1 MEMTDASIRFLEI
14 EFANTIS
21 SLTNLTE
28 EIKLARFELSS
39 KLNFEDED
47 INVSAIVDKCN
58 EFNKMINIITAVIE
72 ILDRIRPEEL
82 RLIYKKIVELSAFVE
97 IEYPTYKNDMIY
109 VKEIYFN
116 FNDFKEK
123 LIKRKYT
130 YTLEDLF
137 NDELERLD
145 AINSISAD
153 IVLNKKLLK
162 KDFDSDLE
170 YGDTIVDR
178 IEKIKDLEFIL
189 RYLAN
194 IPNND

>member
-1 MEMTDASIRFLEI
+1 MTDSSIRFLERK
-14 EFANTIS
+14 FSDTIK
-21 SLTNLTE
+21 NLENLME

-58 EFNKMINIITAVIE
+58 EYNKMINTTNAIIEV
-72 ILDRIRPEEL
+72 LNRIRPEEL
-82 RLIYKKIVELSAFVE
+82 RLIYKKIVELSAYVE
-97 IEYPTYKNDMIY
+97 IEYPAYKRDMLY

-116 FNDFKEK
+116 FNEFKDK
-123 LIKRKYT
+123 LIERKYT
-130 YTLEDLF
+130 FTLEDLF

-170 YGDTIVDR
+170 YGDTIIDR

-189 RYLAN
+189 KYLAN

>member
-1 MEMTDASIRFLEI
+1 MTDASIRFLEI

-58 EFNKMINIITAVIE
+58 EYNKMINTTNAIIEV
-72 ILDRIRPEEL
+72 LNRIRPEEL
-82 RLIYKKIVELSAFVE
+82 RLIYKKIVELSAYVE
-97 IEYPTYKNDMIY
+97 IEYPAYKRDMLY

-116 FNDFKEK
+116 FNEFKDK
-123 LIKRKYT
+123 LIERKYT
-130 YTLEDLF
+130 FTLEDLF

-194 IPNND
+194 IPSNN

>member
-1 MEMTDASIRFLEI
+1 MTDSSIRFLEI

-58 EFNKMINIITAVIE
+58 EYNKMINTTNAIIEV
-72 ILDRIRPEEL
+72 LNRIRPEEL
-82 RLIYKKIVELSAFVE
+82 KLIYKKIVELSAFVE

-116 FNDFKEK
+116 FNEFQKK
-123 LIKRKYT
+123 LIDRKYT
-130 YTLEDLF
+130 FVIEELF
-137 NDELERLD
+137 NNELKKLD
-145 AINSISAD
+145 AINSLSAD
-153 IVLNKKLLK
+153 LVLNRKLLQK
-162 KDFDSDLE
+162 EFDSDLE
-170 YGDTIVDR
+170 YGDCIVDR

-189 RYLAN
+189 KFLAM
-194 IPNND
+194 IPNKDL

>member
-1 MEMTDASIRFLEI
+1 MTDSSIRFLEI

-28 EIKLARFELSS
+28 ELKLARFELSS

-58 EFNKMINIITAVIE
+58 EYNKMINTTNAIIEV
-72 ILDRIRPEEL
+72 LNRIRPEEL
-82 RLIYKKIVELSAFVE
+82 RLIYKKIVELSAYVE
-97 IEYPTYKNDMIY
+97 IEYPAYKRDMLY

-116 FNDFKEK
+116 FNEFKDK
-123 LIKRKYT
+123 LIERKYT
-130 YTLEDLF
+130 FTLEDLF

-162 KDFDSDLE
+162 KEFDSDLE

-178 IEKIKDLEFIL
+178 IEKIKNLEFIL

-194 IPNND
+194 IPSND

>member
-1 MEMTDASIRFLEI
+1 MTDASIRFLEI

-28 EIKLARFELSS
+28 EIKLARFKLSS

-58 EFNKMINIITAVIE
+58 EYNKMINTTNAIIEV
-72 ILDRIRPEEL
+72 LNRIRPEEL
-82 RLIYKKIVELSAFVE
+82 RLIYKKIVELSAYVE
-97 IEYPTYKNDMIY
+97 IEYPAYKRDMLY

-116 FNDFKEK
+116 FNEFKDN
-123 LIKRKYT
+123 LIERKYT
-130 YTLEDLF
+130 FTLEDLF
-137 NDELERLD
+137 NNELKRLD

-170 YGDTIVDR
+170 YGNTIVDR

>member
-1 MEMTDASIRFLEI
+1 MTDSSIRFLEGK
-14 EFANTIS
+14 FSDTIK
-21 SLTNLTE
+21 NLENLME

-58 EFNKMINIITAVIE
+58 EYNKMINIANAIIE
-72 ILDRIRPEEL
+72 VLNRIRPEEL
-82 RLIYKKIVELSAFVE
+82 RLIYKKIVELSAYVE
-97 IEYPTYKNDMIY
+97 IEYPAYKRDMLY

-116 FNDFKEK
+116 FNEFKDK

-130 YTLEDLF
+130 FTLEDLF

-194 IPNND
+194 IPSND

>member
-1 MEMTDASIRFLEI
+1 MTDSSIRFLEI

-58 EFNKMINIITAVIE
+58 EYNKMINTTNAIIEV
-72 ILDRIRPEEL
+72 LNRIRPEEL
-82 RLIYKKIVELSAFVE
+82 RLIYKKIVELSAYVE
-97 IEYPTYKNDMIY
+97 IEYPAYKRDMLY

-116 FNDFKEK
+116 FNEFKDK
-123 LIKRKYT
+123 LIERKYT
-130 YTLEDLF
+130 FTLEDLF

-194 IPNND
+194 IPSND

>member
-1 MEMTDASIRFLEI
+1 MTDSSIRFLEI

-28 EIKLARFELSS
+28 ELKLARFELSS

-58 EFNKMINIITAVIE
+58 EYNKMINTTNAIIEV
-72 ILDRIRPEEL
+72 LNRIRPEEL
-82 RLIYKKIVELSAFVE
+82 RLIYKKIVELSAYVE
-97 IEYPTYKNDMIY
+97 IEYPAYKRDMLY

-116 FNDFKEK
+116 FNEFKDK
-123 LIKRKYT
+123 LIERKYT
-130 YTLEDLF
+130 FTLEDLF

-194 IPNND
+194 IPSND

>member
-1 MEMTDASIRFLEI
+1 MTDSSIRFLEI

-58 EFNKMINIITAVIE
+58 EYNKMINTTNAIIEV
-72 ILDRIRPEEL
+72 LNRIRPEEL
-82 RLIYKKIVELSAFVE
+82 RLIYKKIVELSAYVE
-97 IEYPTYKNDMIY
+97 IEYPAYKRDMLY

-116 FNDFKEK
+116 FNEFKNK
-123 LIKRKYT
+123 LIERKYT
-130 YTLEDLF
+130 FTLEDLF
-137 NDELERLD
+137 NDELKRFD

-162 KDFDSDLE
+162 KEFDSDLE

-194 IPNND
+194 IPSND

>member
-1 MEMTDASIRFLEI
+1 
-14 EFANTIS
+14 
-21 SLTNLTE
+21 
-28 EIKLARFELSS
+28 
-39 KLNFEDED
+39 
-47 INVSAIVDKCN
+47 
-58 EFNKMINIITAVIE
+58 MINTTNAIIEV
-72 ILDRIRPEEL
+72 LNRIRPEEL
-82 RLIYKKIVELSAFVE
+82 RLIYKKIVELSAYVE
-97 IEYPTYKNDMIY
+97 IEYPAYKRDMLY

-116 FNDFKEK
+116 FNEFKDK
-123 LIKRKYT
+123 LIERKYT
-130 YTLEDLF
+130 FTLEDLF
-137 NDELERLD
+137 NNELKRLD

-170 YGDTIVDR
+170 YGNTIVDR

>member
-1 MEMTDASIRFLEI
+1 MTDSSIRFLEI

-58 EFNKMINIITAVIE
+58 EYNKMINTTNAIIEV
-72 ILDRIRPEEL
+72 LNRIRPEEL
-82 RLIYKKIVELSAFVE
+82 RLIYKKIVELSAYVE
-97 IEYPTYKNDMIY
+97 IEYPAYKRDMLY

-116 FNDFKEK
+116 FNEFKDK
-123 LIKRKYT
+123 LIERKYT
-130 YTLEDLF
+130 FTLEDLF
-137 NDELERLD
+137 NNELKRLD

-162 KDFDSDLE
+162 KDFDSNLE
-170 YGDTIVDR
+170 YGNTIVDR

>member
-1 MEMTDASIRFLEI
+1 MTDSSIRFLEI

-21 SLTNLTE
+21 SLTNLIE

-39 KLNFEDED
+39 KLNFEDEN

-58 EFNKMINIITAVIE
+58 EYNKMINTTNAIIEV
-72 ILDRIRPEEL
+72 LNRIRPEEL
-82 RLIYKKIVELSAFVE
+82 RLIYKKIVELSAYVE
-97 IEYPTYKNDMIY
+97 IEYPAYKRDMLY

-116 FNDFKEK
+116 FNEFKDK
-123 LIKRKYT
+123 LIERKYT
-130 YTLEDLF
+130 FTLEDLF
-137 NDELERLD
+137 NDELKRLD

-170 YGDTIVDR
+170 YGDVLVDR

-194 IPNND
+194 IPSND

>member
-1 MEMTDASIRFLEI
+1 MTDSSIRFLEI

-28 EIKLARFELSS
+28 ELKLARFELSS

-58 EFNKMINIITAVIE
+58 EYNKMINTTNAIIEV
-72 ILDRIRPEEL
+72 LNRIRPEEL
-82 RLIYKKIVELSAFVE
+82 RLIYKKIVELSAYVE
-97 IEYPTYKNDMIY
+97 IEYPAYKRDMLY

-116 FNDFKEK
+116 FNEFKDK
-123 LIKRKYT
+123 LIERKYT
-130 YTLEDLF
+130 FTLEDLF

-170 YGDTIVDR
+170 YGDVLVDR

-194 IPNND
+194 IPSND

>member
-1 MEMTDASIRFLEI
+1 MTDSSIRFLEI

-58 EFNKMINIITAVIE
+58 EYNKMINTTNAIIEV
-72 ILDRIRPEEL
+72 LNRIRPEEL
-82 RLIYKKIVELSAFVE
+82 KLIYKKIVELSAFVE

-116 FNDFKEK
+116 FNEFQKK
-123 LIKRKYT
+123 LIDRKYT
-130 YTLEDLF
+130 FVIEELF
-137 NDELERLD
+137 NNELKKLD
-145 AINSISAD
+145 AINSLSAD
-153 IVLNKKLLK
+153 LVLNRKLLQK
-162 KDFDSDLE
+162 EFDSDLE
-170 YGDTIVDR
+170 YGDCIVDR

-189 RYLAN
+189 RFLAM
-194 IPNND
+194 IPNKEL

>member
-1 MEMTDASIRFLEI
+1 MTDSSIRFLEI

-28 EIKLARFELSS
+28 EIKLARFEQST
-39 KLNFEDED
+39 KLNFEDEE

-58 EFNKMINIITAVIE
+58 EYNKMINTTNAIIEV
-72 ILDRIRPEEL
+72 LNRIRPEEL
-82 RLIYKKIVELSAFVE
+82 RLIYKKIVELSAYVE
-97 IEYPTYKNDMIY
+97 IEYPAYKRDMLY

-116 FNDFKEK
+116 FNEFKDK
-123 LIKRKYT
+123 LIERKYT
-130 YTLEDLF
+130 FTLEDLF
-137 NDELERLD
+137 NDELIRFD

-153 IVLNKKLLK
+153 IVLNIKLLK
-162 KDFDSDLE
+162 KDFDSNLE
-170 YGDTIVDR
+170 YGNTIVDR

-194 IPNND
+194 IPSNN

>member
-1 MEMTDASIRFLEI
+1 MTDSSIRFLEI

-58 EFNKMINIITAVIE
+58 EYNKMINTTNAIIEV
-72 ILDRIRPEEL
+72 LNRIRPEEL
-82 RLIYKKIVELSAFVE
+82 RLIYKKIVELSAYVE
-97 IEYPTYKNDMIY
+97 IEYPAYKRDMLY

-116 FNDFKEK
+116 FNEFKDK
-123 LIKRKYT
+123 LIERKYT
-130 YTLEDLF
+130 FTLEDLF
-137 NDELERLD
+137 NDELKRFD

-162 KDFDSDLE
+162 KDFDSNLE